1 MERTRASSTE
11 APGKAR
17 RRCSASGGS
26 FDVQKDYKSGGA
38 DPILVASAGGRQGV
52 TLQVGWSR
60 ADGGDFIAAL
70 PKQDVILLEGGYHL
84 HGGRFTPFFQYNARD
99 FDRAALADQQ
109 TYQVGVA
116 FWLKGHARN
125 VKASVGEQRT
135 DGRPNRLQALLQLQ
149 VFSY

>member
-1 MERTRASSTE
+1 MAAQFTTTVIGRGVYY
-11 APGKAR
+11 P
-17 RRCSASGGS
+17 
-26 FDVQKDYKSGGA
+26 DGA
-38 DPILVASAGGRQGV
+38 DTGFFYGGTWQGTKKMLGVRQGV
-52 TLQVGWSR
+52 DWSPV
-60 ADGGDFIAAL
+60 DGGDFIAAL
-70 PKQDVILLEGGYHL
+70 PKQDVILLEGGYRL